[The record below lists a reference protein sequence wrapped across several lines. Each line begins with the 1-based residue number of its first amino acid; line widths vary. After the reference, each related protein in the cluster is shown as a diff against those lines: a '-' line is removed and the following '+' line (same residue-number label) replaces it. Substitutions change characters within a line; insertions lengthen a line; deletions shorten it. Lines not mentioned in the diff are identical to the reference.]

1 MVITKAPVR
10 RRPGLKG
17 TNARDPLK
25 VRPHGLGTGEPC
37 DGRDCPAPDIVLHA
51 VNTTAI
57 A

>member
-10 RRPGLKG
+10 GRPGLKG

-25 VRPHGLGTGEPC
+25 VHPHGLGTGEPC